1 MRNLLERLENNV
13 LVADGAMGTTLYSNG
28 LESCHEYNNISNPSA
43 VEEIHKAYIE
53 AGADI
58 IQTNTYAAKKCQL
71 KTYGYEDKFEEIN
84 IRAAEIA
91 RSAAG
96 EKTFV
101 LGTIGAI
108 RGLRECELTL
118 EAIVNE
124 TLDQVKV
131 LLSTEKIDGL
141 LFETYYDQEEI
152 RTILSEVR
160 KLTDLPIIT
169 NISLLEAGITQNGE
183 KVTDA
188 LSALVNLGADIVGLN
203 CHLGPYH
210 MIKSFKQVPLFAQS
224 YLSAYP
230 NASLMQLTQTINGNE
245 YRFRKNSSYF
255 EQSAKLLVE
264 EGVRLIG
271 GCCGTTPEHIRAIKK
286 GIKGL
291 KPVKRK
297 TITPLPAEEEL
308 IRVASNKPTIVDKV
322 KKQVTIIAELDPPKH
337 LNIEKFIEAAKII
350 DKKNIEAITLAD
362 NSLASTRICNL
373 TAAVLLKEH
382 ITTPTL
388 LHLACRDH
396 NLIGLQS
403 RLMGLDLL
411 GINNILAVTGDP
423 SNLGDFPGAT
433 SVFDVTSF
441 KLIPFIKQLN
451 EGLGYNGASL
461 KKTTNFTVAAAYN
474 PNVRDI
480 SKTKRLVEK
489 KIKSGADY
497 FITQPVFEEEKI
509 VKLSELASNYPD
521 TPFFVGI
528 MPITSYN
535 NAIFLHNEVPGIKLS
550 EEFLSRLEE
559 VKDDKELCQ
568 KIALDES
575 KKLIDV
581 ALKHF
586 NGIYLI
592 TPFTRADLTVELIDY
607 MQMKKLMRY
616 ILNSY
621 QNKKN

>member
-43 VEEIHKAYIE
+43 VEEIHRAYIE

-118 EAIVNE
+118 ESIVNE
-124 TLDQVKV
+124 TIDQVKV

-152 RTILSEVR
+152 RTILSEAR

-337 LNIEKFIEAAKII
+337 LNIEKFIEAAKTI

-509 VKLSELASNYPD
+509 VKLAELASNYPD

-568 KIALDES
+568 KVALEES
-575 KKLIDV
+575 KKLLDV

-607 MQMKKLMRY
+607 IETVKAK
-616 ILNSY
+616 
-621 QNKKN
+621 

>member
-43 VEEIHKAYIE
+43 VEEIHRAYIE

-118 EAIVNE
+118 DAIVNE

-188 LSALVNLGADIVGLN
+188 LSTLVNLGADIVGLN

-291 KPVKRK
+291 KPIKRK

-337 LNIEKFIEAAKII
+337 LNIEKFIEAAKTI

-509 VKLSELASNYPD
+509 VKLAELASNYPE

-550 EEFLSRLEE
+550 EEFLSRLEK

-575 KKLIDV
+575 KKLIDT

-607 MQMKKLMRY
+607 IETVK
-616 ILNSY
+616 
-621 QNKKN
+621 NK

>member
-28 LESCHEYNNISNPSA
+28 LESCHEYNNISNASA
-43 VEEIHKAYIE
+43 VEEIHRAYIE

-118 EAIVNE
+118 ESIVNE

-337 LNIEKFIEAAKII
+337 LNIEKFIEAAKTI

-607 MQMKKLMRY
+607 IEAVKTK
-616 ILNSY
+616 
-621 QNKKN
+621 

>member
-43 VEEIHKAYIE
+43 VEEIHRAYIE

-118 EAIVNE
+118 ESIVNE

-188 LSALVNLGADIVGLN
+188 LSTLVNLGADIVGLN

-337 LNIEKFIEAAKII
+337 LNIEKFIEAAKTI

-509 VKLSELASNYPD
+509 VKLAELASNYPD

-568 KIALDES
+568 KVALEES
-575 KKLIDV
+575 KKLLDV

-607 MQMKKLMRY
+607 IETVK
-616 ILNSY
+616 
-621 QNKKN
+621 NK

>member
-43 VEEIHKAYIE
+43 VEEIHRAYIE

-118 EAIVNE
+118 ESIVNE

-188 LSALVNLGADIVGLN
+188 LSTLVNLGADIVGLN

-337 LNIEKFIEAAKII
+337 LNIEKFIEAAKTI

-509 VKLSELASNYPD
+509 VKLAELASNYPD

-607 MQMKKLMRY
+607 IETVKTK
-616 ILNSY
+616 
-621 QNKKN
+621 

>member
-210 MIKSFKQVPLFAQS
+210 MINSFKQVPLFAQS

-322 KKQVTIIAELDPPKH
+322 KKQFTIISELDPPKH
-337 LNIEKFIEAAKII
+337 LNI
-350 DKKNIEAITLAD
+350 
-362 NSLASTRICNL
+362 
-373 TAAVLLKEH
+373 
-382 ITTPTL
+382 
-388 LHLACRDH
+388 
-396 NLIGLQS
+396 
-403 RLMGLDLL
+403 
-411 GINNILAVTGDP
+411 
-423 SNLGDFPGAT
+423 
-433 SVFDVTSF
+433 
-441 KLIPFIKQLN
+441 
-451 EGLGYNGASL
+451 
-461 KKTTNFTVAAAYN
+461 
-474 PNVRDI
+474 
-480 SKTKRLVEK
+480 
-489 KIKSGADY
+489 
-497 FITQPVFEEEKI
+497 
-509 VKLSELASNYPD
+509 
-521 TPFFVGI
+521 
-528 MPITSYN
+528 
-535 NAIFLHNEVPGIKLS
+535 
-550 EEFLSRLEE
+550 
-559 VKDDKELCQ
+559 
-568 KIALDES
+568 
-575 KKLIDV
+575 
-581 ALKHF
+581 
-586 NGIYLI
+586 
-592 TPFTRADLTVELIDY
+592 
-607 MQMKKLMRY
+607 
-616 ILNSY
+616 
-621 QNKKN
+621 

>member
-43 VEEIHKAYIE
+43 VEEIHRAYIE

-337 LNIEKFIEAAKII
+337 LNIEKFIEAAKTI

-509 VKLSELASNYPD
+509 VKLAELASNYPD

-607 MQMKKLMRY
+607 IETVK
-616 ILNSY
+616 
-621 QNKKN
+621 NK

>member
-43 VEEIHKAYIE
+43 VEEIHRAYIE

-188 LSALVNLGADIVGLN
+188 LSTLVNLGADIVGLN

-291 KPVKRK
+291 KPIKRK

-337 LNIEKFIEAAKII
+337 LNIEKFIEAAKTI

-509 VKLSELASNYPD
+509 VKLAELASNYPE

-575 KKLIDV
+575 KKLIDT

-607 MQMKKLMRY
+607 IETVK
-616 ILNSY
+616 
-621 QNKKN
+621 NK

>member
-13 LVADGAMGTTLYSNG
+13 LVADGAMGTALYSNG

-43 VEEIHKAYIE
+43 VEEIHRAYIE

-152 RTILSEVR
+152 RTILSEAR

-509 VKLSELASNYPD
+509 VKLAELASNYPD

-568 KIALDES
+568 KVALEES
-575 KKLIDV
+575 KKLLDV

-607 MQMKKLMRY
+607 IETVKAK
-616 ILNSY
+616 
-621 QNKKN
+621 

>member
-210 MIKSFKQVPLFAQS
+210 MINSFKQVPLFAQS

-297 TITPLPAEEEL
+297 IITPLPAEEEL

-337 LNIEKFIEAAKII
+337 LNIEKFIEAAKTI

-509 VKLSELASNYPD
+509 VKLAELASNYPD

-568 KIALDES
+568 KVALEES
-575 KKLIDV
+575 KKLLDV

-607 MQMKKLMRY
+607 IETVKAK
-616 ILNSY
+616 
-621 QNKKN
+621 

>member
-43 VEEIHKAYIE
+43 VEEIHRAYIE

-118 EAIVNE
+118 ESIVNE

-188 LSALVNLGADIVGLN
+188 LSTLVNLGADIVGLN

-337 LNIEKFIEAAKII
+337 LNIEKFIEAAKTI

-509 VKLSELASNYPD
+509 VKLAELASNYPD

-568 KIALDES
+568 KVALEES
-575 KKLIDV
+575 KKLLDV

-607 MQMKKLMRY
+607 IETVKAK
-616 ILNSY
+616 
-621 QNKKN
+621 

>member
-43 VEEIHKAYIE
+43 VEEIHRAYIE

-118 EAIVNE
+118 ESIVNE

-509 VKLSELASNYPD
+509 VKLAELASNYPD

-607 MQMKKLMRY
+607 IETVK
-616 ILNSY
+616 
-621 QNKKN
+621 NK

>member
-13 LVADGAMGTTLYSNG
+13 LVADGAMGTALYSNG

-43 VEEIHKAYIE
+43 VEEIHRAYIE

-152 RTILSEVR
+152 RTILPEVR

-188 LSALVNLGADIVGLN
+188 LSTLVNLGADIVGLN

-297 TITPLPAEEEL
+297 IITPLPAEEEL

-337 LNIEKFIEAAKII
+337 LNIEKFIEAAKTI

-509 VKLSELASNYPD
+509 VKLAELASNYPD

-550 EEFLSRLEE
+550 EEFLSTLEE

-568 KIALDES
+568 KVALEES
-575 KKLIDV
+575 KKLLDV

-607 MQMKKLMRY
+607 IETVK
-616 ILNSY
+616 
-621 QNKKN
+621 NK

>member
-43 VEEIHKAYIE
+43 VEEIHRAYIE

-152 RTILSEVR
+152 RTILPEVR

-188 LSALVNLGADIVGLN
+188 LSTLVNLGADIVGLN

-297 TITPLPAEEEL
+297 IITPLPAEEEL

-337 LNIEKFIEAAKII
+337 LNIEKFIEAAKTI

-509 VKLSELASNYPD
+509 VKLAELASNYPD

-568 KIALDES
+568 KVALEES
-575 KKLIDV
+575 KKLLDV

-607 MQMKKLMRY
+607 IETVKAK
-616 ILNSY
+616 
-621 QNKKN
+621 

>member
-1 MRNLLERLENNV
+1 M
-13 LVADGAMGTTLYSNG
+13 
-28 LESCHEYNNISNPSA
+28 
-43 VEEIHKAYIE
+43 
-53 AGADI
+53 
-58 IQTNTYAAKKCQL
+58 
-71 KTYGYEDKFEEIN
+71 IN
-84 IRAAEIA
+84 
-91 RSAAG
+91 
-96 EKTFV
+96 
-101 LGTIGAI
+101 
-108 RGLRECELTL
+108 
-118 EAIVNE
+118 
-124 TLDQVKV
+124 
-131 LLSTEKIDGL
+131 
-141 LFETYYDQEEI
+141 
-152 RTILSEVR
+152 
-160 KLTDLPIIT
+160 
-169 NISLLEAGITQNGE
+169 
-183 KVTDA
+183 
-188 LSALVNLGADIVGLN
+188 
-203 CHLGPYH
+203 
-210 MIKSFKQVPLFAQS
+210 SFKQVPLFAQS

-337 LNIEKFIEAAKII
+337 LNIEKFIEAAKTI

-581 ALKHF
+581 TLKHF

-607 MQMKKLMRY
+607 IETVKAK
-616 ILNSY
+616 
-621 QNKKN
+621 

>member
-43 VEEIHKAYIE
+43 VEEIHRAYIE

-118 EAIVNE
+118 ESIVNE

-152 RTILSEVR
+152 RTILSEAR

-550 EEFLSRLEE
+550 EEFLSRLKE

-607 MQMKKLMRY
+607 IETVKTK
-616 ILNSY
+616 
-621 QNKKN
+621 

>member
-43 VEEIHKAYIE
+43 VEEIHRAYIE

-118 EAIVNE
+118 ESIVNE

-509 VKLSELASNYPD
+509 VKLAELASNYPD

-607 MQMKKLMRY
+607 IEAVKTK
-616 ILNSY
+616 
-621 QNKKN
+621 

>member
-43 VEEIHKAYIE
+43 VEEIHRAYIE

-118 EAIVNE
+118 ESIVNE

-152 RTILSEVR
+152 RTILSEAR

-210 MIKSFKQVPLFAQS
+210 MINSFKQVPLFAQS

-337 LNIEKFIEAAKII
+337 LNIEKFIEAAKTI

-550 EEFLSRLEE
+550 EEFLSRLEK

-607 MQMKKLMRY
+607 IETVKTK
-616 ILNSY
+616 
-621 QNKKN
+621 

>member
-43 VEEIHKAYIE
+43 VEEIHRAYIE

-118 EAIVNE
+118 ESIVNE

-152 RTILSEVR
+152 RTILSEAR

-337 LNIEKFIEAAKII
+337 LNIEKFIEAAKTI

-559 VKDDKELCQ
+559 VKDDKKLCQ

-592 TPFTRADLTVELIDY
+592 TPFTRADLTIELIDY
-607 MQMKKLMRY
+607 IESVKTK
-616 ILNSY
+616 
-621 QNKKN
+621 

>member
-28 LESCHEYNNISNPSA
+28 LESCHEYNNISNPNA
-43 VEEIHKAYIE
+43 VEEIHRAYIE

-118 EAIVNE
+118 ESIVNE

-337 LNIEKFIEAAKII
+337 LNIEKFIEAAKTI

-509 VKLSELASNYPD
+509 VKLAELASNYPD

-568 KIALDES
+568 KVALEES
-575 KKLIDV
+575 KKLLDV

-607 MQMKKLMRY
+607 IETVK
-616 ILNSY
+616 
-621 QNKKN
+621 NK

>member
-43 VEEIHKAYIE
+43 VEEIHRAYIE

-118 EAIVNE
+118 ESIVNE

-188 LSALVNLGADIVGLN
+188 LSTLVNLGADIVGLN

-291 KPVKRK
+291 KPIKRK

-337 LNIEKFIEAAKII
+337 LNIEKFIEAAKTI

-497 FITQPVFEEEKI
+497 FITQPVFEAEKI
-509 VKLSELASNYPD
+509 VKLAELASNYPE

-568 KIALDES
+568 KIALEES
-575 KKLIDV
+575 KKLLDV

-607 MQMKKLMRY
+607 IETVKAK
-616 ILNSY
+616 
-621 QNKKN
+621 

>member
-1 MRNLLERLENNV
+1 MRNLLERLENDV
-13 LVADGAMGTTLYSNG
+13 LVADGAMGTALYSNG
-28 LESCHEYNNISNPSA
+28 LESCHEYNNIANPSA

-58 IQTNTYAAKKCQL
+58 IQTNTYAAKKYQL

-96 EKTFV
+96 EKTIV

-118 EAIVNE
+118 ESIINE

-131 LLSTEKIDGL
+131 LLSTNKIDGL

-152 RTILSEVR
+152 RAVLTEVR

-169 NISLLEAGITQNGE
+169 NISLLETGITQNGE
-183 KVTDA
+183 KVTSA
-188 LSALVNLGADIVGLN
+188 LSALVNLGADVVGLN

-210 MIKSFKQVPLFAQS
+210 MIKSFKQIPLFAQS

-230 NASLMQLTQTINGNE
+230 NASLMQLTKTINGNE

-337 LNIEKFIEAAKII
+337 LNIEKFVEGAKAI

-373 TAAVLLKEH
+373 TASVLLKEH
-382 ITTPTL
+382 INTPTL
-388 LHLACRDH
+388 LHLTCRDH

-423 SNLGDFPGAT
+423 SSLGDFPGAT
-433 SVFDVTSF
+433 SVYDVTSL

-451 EGLGYNGASL
+451 EGIGYNGASL

-497 FITQPVFEEEKI
+497 FITQPVFEKEKI
-509 VKLSELASNYPD
+509 VKLAELASNYPD
-521 TPFFVGI
+521 TPFFIGI

-550 EEFLSRLEE
+550 EEVLSKLEE

-568 KIALDES
+568 KTALDES
-575 KKLIDV
+575 KKLIDT
-581 ALKHF
+581 ALKYF

-607 MQMKKLMRY
+607 IETVKTK
-616 ILNSY
+616 
-621 QNKKN
+621 

>member
-13 LVADGAMGTTLYSNG
+13 LVADGAMGTALYSNG

-43 VEEIHKAYIE
+43 VEEIHRAYIE

-152 RTILSEVR
+152 RTILPEVR

-188 LSALVNLGADIVGLN
+188 LSTLVNLGADIVGLN

-337 LNIEKFIEAAKII
+337 LNIEKFIEAAKTI

-509 VKLSELASNYPD
+509 VKLAELASNYPD

-607 MQMKKLMRY
+607 IETVKAK
-616 ILNSY
+616 
-621 QNKKN
+621 

>member
-43 VEEIHKAYIE
+43 VEEIHRAYIE

-118 EAIVNE
+118 ESIVNE

-188 LSALVNLGADIVGLN
+188 LSTLVNLGADIVGLN

-291 KPVKRK
+291 KPIKRK

-337 LNIEKFIEAAKII
+337 LNIEKFIEAAKTI

-509 VKLSELASNYPD
+509 VKLAELASNYPE

-550 EEFLSRLEE
+550 EEFLSRLEK

-568 KIALDES
+568 KIALEES
-575 KKLIDV
+575 KKLLDV

-607 MQMKKLMRY
+607 IETVK
-616 ILNSY
+616 
-621 QNKKN
+621 NK

>member
-43 VEEIHKAYIE
+43 VEEIHRAYIE

-118 EAIVNE
+118 ESIVNE

-210 MIKSFKQVPLFAQS
+210 MINSFKQVPLFAQS

-337 LNIEKFIEAAKII
+337 LNIEKFIEAAKTI

-382 ITTPTL
+382 ITTPAL

-509 VKLSELASNYPD
+509 VKLAELASNYPD

-568 KIALDES
+568 KVALEES
-575 KKLIDV
+575 KKLLDV

-607 MQMKKLMRY
+607 IETVKTK
-616 ILNSY
+616 
-621 QNKKN
+621 

>member
-43 VEEIHKAYIE
+43 VEEIHRAYIE

-297 TITPLPAEEEL
+297 IITPLPAEEEL

-337 LNIEKFIEAAKII
+337 LNIEKFIEAAKTI

-509 VKLSELASNYPD
+509 VKLAELASNYPD

-607 MQMKKLMRY
+607 IETVK
-616 ILNSY
+616 
-621 QNKKN
+621 NK

>member
-43 VEEIHKAYIE
+43 VEEIHRAYIE

-71 KTYGYEDKFEEIN
+71 KTYGYEDNFEEIN

-118 EAIVNE
+118 ESIVNE

-188 LSALVNLGADIVGLN
+188 LSTLVNLGADIVGLN

-337 LNIEKFIEAAKII
+337 LNIEKFIEAAKTI

-474 PNVRDI
+474 PNIRDI

-497 FITQPVFEEEKI
+497 FITQPVFEKEKI
-509 VKLSELASNYPD
+509 VKLAELASNYPD

-568 KIALDES
+568 KVALEES
-575 KKLIDV
+575 KKLLDV
-581 ALKHF
+581 ALQHF

-592 TPFTRADLTVELIDY
+592 TPFTRADLTVELIG
-607 MQMKKLMRY
+607 Y
-616 ILNSY
+616 IESV
-621 QNKKN
+621 KAK

>member
-13 LVADGAMGTTLYSNG
+13 LVADGAMGTALYSNG

-43 VEEIHKAYIE
+43 VEEIHRAYIE

-118 EAIVNE
+118 ESIVNE

-337 LNIEKFIEAAKII
+337 LNIEKFIEAAKTI

-509 VKLSELASNYPD
+509 VKLAELASNYPD

-607 MQMKKLMRY
+607 IETVKAK
-616 ILNSY
+616 
-621 QNKKN
+621 

>member
-43 VEEIHKAYIE
+43 VEEIHRAYIE

-188 LSALVNLGADIVGLN
+188 LSTLVNLGADIVGLN

-291 KPVKRK
+291 KPIKRK

-337 LNIEKFIEAAKII
+337 LNIEKFIEAAKTI

-509 VKLSELASNYPD
+509 VKLAELASNYPE

-550 EEFLSRLEE
+550 EEFLSRLEK

-575 KKLIDV
+575 KKLIDT

-607 MQMKKLMRY
+607 IETVK
-616 ILNSY
+616 
-621 QNKKN
+621 NK

>member
-43 VEEIHKAYIE
+43 VEEIHRAYIE

-118 EAIVNE
+118 ESIVNE

-152 RTILSEVR
+152 RTILPEVR
-160 KLTDLPIIT
+160 KLTNLPIIT

-188 LSALVNLGADIVGLN
+188 LSTLVNLGADIVGLN

-337 LNIEKFIEAAKII
+337 LNIEKFIEAAKTI

-509 VKLSELASNYPD
+509 VKLAELASNYPD

-581 ALKHF
+581 SLKHF

-607 MQMKKLMRY
+607 IETVKAK
-616 ILNSY
+616 
-621 QNKKN
+621 

>member
-13 LVADGAMGTTLYSNG
+13 LVADGAMGTALYSNG

-43 VEEIHKAYIE
+43 VEEIHRAYIE

-152 RTILSEVR
+152 RTILPEVR

-188 LSALVNLGADIVGLN
+188 LSTLVNLGADIVGLN

-337 LNIEKFIEAAKII
+337 LNIEKFIEAAKTI

-509 VKLSELASNYPD
+509 VKLAELASNYPD

-568 KIALDES
+568 KVALEES
-575 KKLIDV
+575 KKLLDV

-607 MQMKKLMRY
+607 IETVKAK
-616 ILNSY
+616 
-621 QNKKN
+621 

>member
-13 LVADGAMGTTLYSNG
+13 LVADGAMGTALYSNG

-43 VEEIHKAYIE
+43 VEEIHRAFIE

-152 RTILSEVR
+152 RTILPEVR

-188 LSALVNLGADIVGLN
+188 LSTLVNLGADIVGLN

-297 TITPLPAEEEL
+297 IITPLPAEEEL

-337 LNIEKFIEAAKII
+337 LNIEKFIEAAKTI

-509 VKLSELASNYPD
+509 VKLAELASNYPD

-568 KIALDES
+568 KVALEES
-575 KKLIDV
+575 KKLLDV

-607 MQMKKLMRY
+607 IETVKAK
-616 ILNSY
+616 
-621 QNKKN
+621 

>member
-43 VEEIHKAYIE
+43 VEEIHRAYIE

-118 EAIVNE
+118 ESIVNE

-152 RTILSEVR
+152 RTILSEAR

-509 VKLSELASNYPD
+509 VKLAELASNYPD

-607 MQMKKLMRY
+607 IETVK
-616 ILNSY
+616 
-621 QNKKN
+621 NK

>member
-43 VEEIHKAYIE
+43 VEEIHRAYIE

-118 EAIVNE
+118 ESIVNE

-152 RTILSEVR
+152 RTILSEAR

-337 LNIEKFIEAAKII
+337 LNIEKFIEAAKTI

-423 SNLGDFPGAT
+423 STLGDFPGAT

-509 VKLSELASNYPD
+509 VKLAELASNYPD

-581 ALKHF
+581 TLKHF

-607 MQMKKLMRY
+607 IETVKAK
-616 ILNSY
+616 
-621 QNKKN
+621 

>member
-43 VEEIHKAYIE
+43 VEEIHRAYIE

-118 EAIVNE
+118 ESIVNE

-188 LSALVNLGADIVGLN
+188 LSTLVNLGADIVGLN

-291 KPVKRK
+291 KPIKRK

-337 LNIEKFIEAAKII
+337 LNIEKFIEAAKTI

-509 VKLSELASNYPD
+509 VKLAELASNYPE

-550 EEFLSRLEE
+550 EEFLSRLEK

-575 KKLIDV
+575 KKLIDT

-592 TPFTRADLTVELIDY
+592 TPFTREDLTVELIDY
-607 MQMKKLMRY
+607 IETVK
-616 ILNSY
+616 
-621 QNKKN
+621 NK

>member
-13 LVADGAMGTTLYSNG
+13 LVADGAMGTALYSNG

-43 VEEIHKAYIE
+43 VEEIHRAYIE

-152 RTILSEVR
+152 RTILPEVR

-188 LSALVNLGADIVGLN
+188 LSTLVNLGADIVGLN

-297 TITPLPAEEEL
+297 IITPLPAEEEL

-337 LNIEKFIEAAKII
+337 LNIEKFIEAAKTI

-509 VKLSELASNYPD
+509 VKLAELASNYPD

-568 KIALDES
+568 KVALEES
-575 KKLIDV
+575 KKLLDV

-607 MQMKKLMRY
+607 IETVKAK
-616 ILNSY
+616 
-621 QNKKN
+621 

>member
-28 LESCHEYNNISNPSA
+28 LESCHEYNNISNPNA
-43 VEEIHKAYIE
+43 VEEIHRAYIE

-71 KTYGYEDKFEEIN
+71 KTYGYEDNFEEIN

-118 EAIVNE
+118 ESIVNE

-152 RTILSEVR
+152 RTVLSEVR

-188 LSALVNLGADIVGLN
+188 LSTLVNLGADIVGLN

-509 VKLSELASNYPD
+509 IKLAELASNYPD

-568 KIALDES
+568 KVALEES
-575 KKLIDV
+575 KKLLDV

-607 MQMKKLMRY
+607 IETVK
-616 ILNSY
+616 
-621 QNKKN
+621 NK

>member
-43 VEEIHKAYIE
+43 VEEIHRAYIE

-152 RTILSEVR
+152 RTILPEVR

-188 LSALVNLGADIVGLN
+188 LSTLVNLGADIVGLN

-291 KPVKRK
+291 KPIKRK

-337 LNIEKFIEAAKII
+337 LNIEKFIEAAKTI

-509 VKLSELASNYPD
+509 VKLAELASNYPD

-568 KIALDES
+568 KVALEES
-575 KKLIDV
+575 KKLLDV

-607 MQMKKLMRY
+607 IETVK
-616 ILNSY
+616 
-621 QNKKN
+621 NK

>member
-28 LESCHEYNNISNPSA
+28 LESCHEYNNISNPNA
-43 VEEIHKAYIE
+43 VEEIHRAYIE

-118 EAIVNE
+118 ESIVNE

-337 LNIEKFIEAAKII
+337 LNIEKFIEAAKTI

-509 VKLSELASNYPD
+509 IKLAELASNYPD

-568 KIALDES
+568 KVALEES
-575 KKLIDV
+575 KKLLDV

-607 MQMKKLMRY
+607 IETVK
-616 ILNSY
+616 
-621 QNKKN
+621 NK